1 MRYRFRLSALLLTV
15 ALGALLAGC
24 ASLTPGDPLQVTVA
38 GIDPLPGEGLEL
50 RLMVQLRVQNPNNTA
65 VDYDGVSLQLDVQD
79 KTFATGVSNKGGNLP
94 AFGESLISVPVSVS
108 AMRMARQ
115 FMGVLD
121 GKPVDKISYKL
132 TGKLGG
138 SLLGARR
145 FETQGEFALSGAAAR

>member
-1 MRYRFRLSALLLTV
+1 MSYRFRLSALLLTTV
-15 ALGALLAGC
+15 LGALLAGC
-24 ASLTPGDPLQVTVA
+24 ASLAPSDPLQVTVA

-50 RLMVQLRVQNPNNTA
+50 RLMVRLRVQNPNDTA

-79 KTFATGVSNKGGNLP
+79 KTFATGVSDKGGTLP

-115 FMGVLD
+115 FTGMLD
-121 GKPVDKISYKL
+121 GEPVDTISYKL

-138 SLLGARR
+138 SLLAARR
-145 FETQGEFALSGAAAR
+145 FETQGEFALSGLKAN

>member
-1 MRYRFRLSALLLTV
+1 MRHRNCFVALLVLCT
-15 ALGALLAGC
+15 AMLAGC
-24 ASLTPGDPLQVTVA
+24 SSLAPGDPLQVTVA

-50 RLMVQLRVQNPNNTA
+50 RLLVRLRLQNPNDAA
-65 VDYDGVSLQLDVQD
+65 VDYDGVYLQLDVQD
-79 KTFATGVSNKGGNLP
+79 KTFATGVSDKGGTLP

-115 FMGVLD
+115 FTGMLD

-138 SLLGARR
+138 SPLAARR
-145 FETQGEFALSGAAAR
+145 FETQGEFALSGAIAR

>member
-1 MRYRFRLSALLLTV
+1 MRHRNCFVALLVLCT
-15 ALGALLAGC
+15 AMLAGC
-24 ASLTPGDPLQVTVA
+24 SSLAPGDPLQVTVA

-50 RLMVQLRVQNPNNTA
+50 RLMVRLRLQNPNDAA
-65 VDYDGVSLQLDVQD
+65 VDYDGVYLQLDVQD
-79 KTFATGVSNKGGNLP
+79 KTFATGVSDKGGTLP

-115 FMGVLD
+115 FTGMLD

-138 SLLGARR
+138 SPLAARR
-145 FETQGEFALSGAAAR
+145 FETQGEFALSGAIAR

>member
-1 MRYRFRLSALLLTV
+1 MRHNNCLPALLVLFT
-15 ALGALLAGC
+15 ALLAGC

-38 GIDPLPGEGLEL
+38 GIEPLPGEGLEL
-50 RLMVQLRVQNPNNTA
+50 RLMVRLRVQNPNSTA

-79 KTFATGVSNKGGNLP
+79 KTFATGVSNQGGNLP

-115 FMGVLD
+115 FTGILD
-121 GKPVDKISYKL
+121 GKPADKISYKL

-138 SLLGARR
+138 SLLAVRR
-145 FETQGEFALSGAAAR
+145 FETQGEFALSGGAAR

>member
-1 MRYRFRLSALLLTV
+1 MRHRNCLFALLVLCTT
-15 ALGALLAGC
+15 LLAGC
-24 ASLTPGDPLQVTVA
+24 ASLAPGDPLQVTVA

-50 RLMVQLRVQNPNNTA
+50 RLLVRLRLQNPNDAA
-65 VDYDGVSLQLDVQD
+65 VDYDGVYLQLDVQD
-79 KTFATGVSNKGGNLP
+79 KTFATGVSDKGGTLP

-115 FMGVLD
+115 FTGMLD

-138 SLLGARR
+138 SPLAARR
-145 FETQGEFALSGAAAR
+145 FETQGEFALSGAIAR